1 MKLHLGLYVAAGLL
15 GVASVAR
22 ASGAVEVVAASVHLL
37 MSPSGEFSEDVA
49 SRDGFSSW
57 NFKPSVS
64 AEQSDQEFHSYLV
77 KVRLKADRE
86 VFLKGK
92 TATISVLR
100 RDDHQVLYES
110 KIGNLYFPSGGE
122 AVVARM
128 VDGLV
133 CEPVTVVVSAGK
145 SRVSKDLDFRCGE

>member
-1 MKLHLGLYVAAGLL
+1 MKLRLGPSVAAALL
-15 GVASVAR
+15 VAASAAR

-49 SRDGFSSW
+49 AREGFSSW
-57 NFKPSVS
+57 NFKPSVPIG
-64 AEQSDQEFHSYLV
+64 QPDQEFHSYLV
-77 KVRLKADRE
+77 KVRLKASSE
-86 VFLKGK
+86 AVLKGK
-92 TATISVLR
+92 IATISVLR
-100 RDDHQVLYES
+100 RDDHRVLYES
-110 KIGNLYFPSGGE
+110 KIGNLYFPAGGE

-133 CEPVTVVVSAGK
+133 CEPVTVVVTAGR